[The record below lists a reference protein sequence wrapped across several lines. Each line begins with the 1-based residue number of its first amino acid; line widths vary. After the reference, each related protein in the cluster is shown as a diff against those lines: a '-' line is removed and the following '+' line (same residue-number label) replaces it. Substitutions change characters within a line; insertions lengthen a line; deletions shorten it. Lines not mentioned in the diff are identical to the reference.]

1 VRRTLSGRTAIVTGA
16 SHGIGAAASCA
27 LGRAGASV
35 VLAAADG
42 PALEA
47 VARAISA
54 AGGHAVAVATDLTNP
69 VSVRRLVEQTLGAFG
84 RLDAAVDTDGVALAM
99 KYLLP
104 SMRRGGRIVDLA
116 LDFADSGVRI
126 NAVAVHAIATE
137 VAAAILGARG
147 TGHTP
152 ASCGR

>member
-42 PALEA
+42 PALDA
-47 VARAISA
+47 VAEDISA
-54 AGGHAVAVATDLTNP
+54 AGGHAVVVATDLTNP

-99 KYLLP
+99 KYLVP
-104 SMRRGGRIVDLA
+104 SMRRGGRIVNLA
-116 LDFADSGVRI
+116 LDFADSGVRVD
-126 NAVAVHAIATE
+126 AVAVHAIATE
-137 VAAAILGARG
+137 VAAAILGAQG
-147 TGHTP
+147 TFR
-152 ASCGR
+152 AR